1 MTEIVAWFSVTCS
14 ARCLFVHKPLLFG
27 TALKKIYCQLIA
39 AVVSLIALQSAAVTL
54 HRSFCT
60 REAGF
65 GFGTGKAT
73 VAYPVDS
80 RVAAALDEADEKNA
94 AKIKVIIGKCTRASD
109 GDTIHVVTGGNVKY
123 KVRLDRID
131 APEKDQPYGKESTA
145 YLSSL
150 IRFKTVRVEWQKK
163 DQYGRILGI
172 VYTQDGRARTPAAP
186 QPPQNETA
194 LVKGWYDIN
203 LHLVAIGNAWHYSHF
218 DKTAEYATAEAEARQ
233 NRRGL
238 WSADEKP
245 VNPCEWRRS
254 KRKM

>member
-1 MTEIVAWFSVTCS
+1 MFHIVYFMGQNRLAIVLAF
-14 ARCLFVHKPLLFG
+14 
-27 TALKKIYCQLIA
+27 
-39 AVVSLIALQSAAVTL
+39 SLIALQSAAVTV
-54 HRSFCT
+54 HRSFRT
-60 REAGF
+60 REAGVE
-65 GFGTGKAT
+65 FGTGTAG
-73 VAYPVDS
+73 VAYPVDAKIDK
-80 RVAAALDEADEKNA
+80 VIDEARQKEAEKT
-94 AKIKVIIGKCTRASD
+94 KVIIGRCTKVSD
-109 GDTIHVVTGGNVKY
+109 GDTIHVVTDGNVKF

-150 IRFKTVRVEWQKK
+150 IRGKTVRVEWQKK

-172 VYTQDGRARTPAAP
+172 VYTQDGRAWTPAAP
-186 QPPQNETA
+186 QPPQNETV

-203 LHLVAIGNAWHYSHF
+203 LHLVATGNAWHYSYF
-218 DKTAEYATAEAEARQ
+218 DKTAEYASAEAEARQ

-245 VNPCEWRRS
+245 INPYEWRRS